1 MTLAVGTSNTVADC
15 CIPMYS
21 VVFVAVEAV
30 VVVVQHIGDIAE
42 SMKLVV
48 VAINNK

>member
-15 CIPMYS
+15 CIP
-21 VVFVAVEAV
+21 FVAVVVVEEV

>member
-15 CIPMYS
+15 CIP
-21 VVFVAVEAV
+21 FVAVVVEEV

>member
-15 CIPMYS
+15 CIP
-21 VVFVAVEAV
+21 FVAVAVVVVEEV